1 MDGKNV
7 NWSFIAE
14 ALVLCTI
21 LALMIAVAVYLLGRF
36 RGRADEDQPAASD
49 LLTNFRDL
57 HKRGGLSD
65 EEFRT
70 IKTLLARR
78 LQDELKDTSE
88 KG

>member
-1 MDGKNV
+1 MDGTKI
-7 NWSFIAE
+7 NWSYIAE
-14 ALVLCTI
+14 ALALCTV
-21 LALMIAVAVYLLGRF
+21 LALMVALAVYLLGRF

-70 IKTLLARR
+70 IKTLLAQR
-78 LQDELKDTSE
+78 LQNELKDTSE
-88 KG
+88 